1 MARSPDDLIGRLKV
15 RATDPMPATDDDQHP
30 GKAFPVAPSRLVEST
45 EKKLGFRLP
54 ELLRRI
60 YSEVGNG
67 GFGPFYGF
75 VGLDGGATLG
85 EGKTLVA
92 IYKGLRNLKSEN
104 WLWKWPDRLLP
115 ICSFGCGC
123 WVCVDCKDPGL
134 PLFLF
139 DPNNLQEDLEGNEA
153 KVNWA
158 NAFWNM
164 GELFPKWL
172 DGWLKG
178 KAFKEP
184 KWPSR
189 AWIKRRLGF
198 QLPKELR
205 SS

>member
-1 MARSPDDLIGRLKV
+1 MPRSAQDILDGLKERV
-15 RATDPMPATDDDQHP
+15 KDPRRATDDTQHP
-30 GKAFPVAPSRLVEST
+30 GKVCRPATSRLIKSS
-45 EKKLGFRLP
+45 EKRLGFRLP
-54 ELLRRI
+54 QLLRRI
-60 YSEVGNG
+60 YTEVGNG

-75 VGLDGGATLG
+75 LGLEGGATLG

-92 IYKGLRNLKSEN
+92 QYKELRNLKSEN
-104 WLWKWPDRLLP
+104 RLWKWPDRLLP
-115 ICSFGCGC
+115 VCSFGCGC
-123 WVCVDCKDPGL
+123 WVCIDCKDRRL
-134 PLFLF
+134 RLFMF
-139 DPNNLQEDLEGNEA
+139 DPNNLQEELEGNEA

-164 GELFPKWL
+164 REFFESWL

-178 KAFKEP
+178 KVFKEP

-198 QLPKELR
+198 QLSKNLG